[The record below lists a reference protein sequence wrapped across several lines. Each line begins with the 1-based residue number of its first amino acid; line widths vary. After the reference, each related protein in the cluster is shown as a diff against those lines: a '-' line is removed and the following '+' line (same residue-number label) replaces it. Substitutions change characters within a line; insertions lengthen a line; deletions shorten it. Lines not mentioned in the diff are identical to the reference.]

1 MTMLGWSPTRRSLL
15 AGTAGAAA
23 AAAAPVL
30 PTRRAR
36 GQTPPIRIGVLTDL
50 SGPYSDNTGHGSV
63 LAARLAIEDFTRANP
78 GLRAE
83 VLAADFQ
90 SRAEVGLNTARGWF
104 DREDVDVVLDVP
116 NSAVAFAVANLAR
129 EKNKVAIFTGA
140 ASSDLTGRA
149 CGPNH
154 LHWVYDT
161 WSQAYATATALVAE
175 GGDTWFFITADYAFG
190 HAVERDTGTFVR
202 ASGGRVLG
210 SARYPFPQTTDFSA
224 QIVQAR
230 ASGAKVLG
238 LANGGNDIANCVKQ
252 AAEFGFAR
260 AGIRVAAPLILL
272 PDIHS
277 IGLQASQGLVAADG
291 FYWDQD
297 EASRAFTRRFQP
309 QFRGIVPNHIH
320 AGGYSA
326 TLHYLKAA
334 TAMGVANAKADGAA
348 AIRRMKEMPT
358 EDPLFGRGQ
367 VRADGRKI
375 HPTFLYQVKTPAES
389 RGPWDYY
396 RRLRTVPAEQAFR
409 PMNEGGCPMV
419 SG

>member
-1 MTMLGWSPTRRSLL
+1 MDQTIATPSRRALL
-15 AGTAGAAA
+15 GAAA
-23 AAAAPVL
+23 GAPLAALPAPRRGRAQSPVL
-30 PTRRAR
+30 
-36 GQTPPIRIGVLTDL
+36 RIGVLTDL
-50 SGPYSDNTGHGSV
+50 SGPYSDNTGMGSV
-63 LAARLAIEDFTRANP
+63 IAARLAVEDFTKANP

-83 VLAADFQ
+83 VIHLDFQ
-90 SRAEVGLNTARGWF
+90 NRAEVGLNAARGWY

-116 NSAVAFAVANLAR
+116 NSAIALAVANLAR

-140 ASSDLTGRA
+140 ASSDLTGKA

-161 WSQAYATATALVAE
+161 YSQAYATATALVAE
-175 GGDTWFFITADYAFG
+175 GGDSWYFITADYAFG
-190 HAVERDTGTFVR
+190 HAVERDTGNFVK
-202 ASGGRVLG
+202 AAGGRVVG
-210 SARYPFPQTTDFSA
+210 SGRYPFPQTTDFSA

-252 AAEFGFAR
+252 AAEFGLQR
-260 AGIRVAAPLILL
+260 AGMRIAAPLILL

-277 IGLQASQGLVAADG
+277 IGLQSAQGLIAADT

-297 EASRAFTRRFQP
+297 EGSRAFTRRFQP
-309 QFRGIVPNHIH
+309 QFRNIPPNHIH

-334 TAMGVANAKADGAA
+334 ESLGVAQAKADGAA
-348 AIRRMKEMPT
+348 TIRRMKEMPT

-375 HPTFLYQVKTPAES
+375 HPSFLYQVKAPAES
-389 RGPWDYY
+389 RQPWDYY

-409 PMNEGGCPMV
+409 PIKDGGCPMV
-419 SG
+419 GG

>member
-1 MTMLGWSPTRRSLL
+1 MTMTGWTRTRRALL
-15 AGTAGAAA
+15 GT
-23 AAAAPVL
+23 AAAAPLAAGV
-30 PTRRAR
+30 PRRAR
-36 GQTPPIRIGVLTDL
+36 GQAPAIRIGVLTDL
-50 SGPYSDNTGHGSV
+50 SGPYSDNTGQGSV
-63 LAARLAIEDFTRANP
+63 IAARLAIEDFVRTNA
-78 GLRAE
+78 GVRAE
-83 VLAADFQ
+83 VIFADFQ
-90 SRAEVGLNTARGWF
+90 NRAEVGLNTSRTWY

-116 NSAVAFAVANLAR
+116 NSAIAFAVANLAR

-161 WSQAYATATALVAE
+161 WSQAYATATALVQE
-175 GGDTWFFITADYAFG
+175 GGDTWYFITADYAFG
-190 HAVERDTGTFVR
+190 HAVERDTGNFVR
-202 ASGGRVLG
+202 AAGGRVLG
-210 SARYPFPQTTDFSA
+210 SGRYPFPQTTDFSA

-252 AAEFGFAR
+252 AAEFGLVR
-260 AGIRVAAPLILL
+260 AGMRIAAPLILL
-272 PDIHS
+272 PDIHA
-277 IGLQASQGLVAADG
+277 IGLQASQGLIAADT

-309 QFRGIVPNHIH
+309 QFRNIVPNHIQ

-326 TLHYLKAA
+326 VLHYLKAA
-334 TAMGVANAKADGAA
+334 QSLGVAQAKADGAA
-348 AIRRMKEMPT
+348 TIRRMKEMPT
-358 EDPLFGRGQ
+358 EDPLFGRGTI
-367 VRADGRKI
+367 RADGRKV
-375 HPTFLYQVKTPAES
+375 HPSYLYQVKAPAES

-409 PMNEGGCPMV
+409 PVGEGGCAMV
-419 SG
+419 QG